1 MSNIGEELLRI
12 ALDDLIKRQEEIDK
26 SIDKSL
32 TDKHIIRLINKQ
44 THMLKSTSSLLRRI
58 Y

>member
-1 MSNIGEELLRI
+1 MSNIGEEILRI

-26 SIDKSL
+26 CIDKSL
-32 TDKHIIRLINKQ
+32 TDKYMIRLIHEQ
-44 THMLKSTSSLLRRI
+44 TNMLKSTSSLFKRI

>member
-1 MSNIGEELLRI
+1 MSNIGEEILRI

-32 TDKHIIRLINKQ
+32 TNKHLISLIHKQ
-44 THMLKSTSSLLRRI
+44 TNMLKSTSSLFRRI
-58 Y
+58 H